1 MAIINVKKDGS
12 GQATTIQQGMM
23 LAQSG
28 DTIEVEAGLFE
39 ENVDFYKSGITLKG
53 AGKNLTEVRGIQE
66 SNLTKACTFSSG
78 STTLNVPSGT
88 SGWLVGRFLQ
98 GVGLPSNAR
107 IVSVSSN
114 SVVISA
120 ATTAAKTNQ
129 NVIMPAV
136 PSAIVVR
143 GANHTIQDMKITAV
157 QALESRCLADNAAI
171 FFRNTGNGEVPATG
185 YILQDCIIEARG
197 ESAIMTDATAAIGN
211 GIIRRNT
218 IQGQTFVGASAAQV
232 PAFGTM
238 TKTGTV
244 LSVRT
249 IQFDDLSGITAPHAG
264 NSQGSEIT
272 PGLRVA
278 SISGNV
284 VTVTANIPD
293 AVGTVRSFS
302 FANVQFNF
310 PNVARQMIVIQ
321 GVNTAT
327 QFVDNTITGSTG
339 SGISFNTV
347 ATIDAIGSTITGNLI
362 DTASDLGFGIRARG
376 LNSVVENNANIGTS
390 VGYYILP
397 NYSTNVAISAGTM
410 VFNSSR
416 YWLCSQSH
424 TSSATNAPTAAGG
437 ASFWSEITLEQVNSS
452 GIYGM
457 GLMVIGSNT
466 NVLEFMVSVSQSAA
480 GQPLSV
486 TMSKDMVKALSQVS
500 SSAEFSDESNWRLVS
515 FIFKKSSSAQ
525 RLVSAFRD
533 FDAEKSV
540 KLKSGMASGDDFELH
555 KVIIS
560 KADRTLLV
568 IKRSDI
574 ENAEDFDFSLQ

>member
-157 QALESRCLADNAAI
+157 QALESRCLSDNAAI
-171 FFRNTGNGEVPATG
+171 FFRNTGNGEVPASG
-185 YILQDCIIEARG
+185 YVLEDCIIEARG
-197 ESAIMTDATAAIGN
+197 ESAIMTDAAATIGN

-244 LSVRT
+244 LSART

-310 PNVARQMIVIQ
+310 PNVPRQLIVIQ

-327 QFVDNTITGSTG
+327 QFLDNVVTGSTG
-339 SGISFNTV
+339 SGICFNTV
-347 ATIDAIGSTITGNLI
+347 ATIDPIGATITDNLI
-362 DTASDLGFGIRARG
+362 DTTSDLGFGIRARG
-376 LNSVVENNANIGTS
+376 LNSVVQNNANIGTS
-390 VGYYILP
+390 TGYYILP

-424 TSSATNAPTAAGG
+424 TSSAANAPTVAGG
-437 ASFWSEITLEQVNSS
+437 ASFWSEITLEQVNAS
-452 GIYGM
+452 GIYGL

-466 NVLEFMVSVSQSAA
+466 NVVEFMVSVSQSAA

-500 SSAEFSDESNWRLVS
+500 SSAEFSNESNWRLVS